1 MDRRRNSPR
10 VAQRIKGVSMKRFLT
25 ALAVVCMTIFAAAA
39 CNDYGNTF
47 QSNTGAVISTLSPSN
62 TVAGSNSF
70 TLTISGQGF
79 VTQTY
84 ITWNGTRLATTD
96 TDDTAGDV
104 LEVSA
109 VVPASLVATPGS
121 ATIITHNPFSGAG
134 NNGLSN
140 PLNFIITPV
149 ISPNPTPLL
158 ASISPT
164 NATVGSVPAQGV
176 TLTLT
181 GGKFVT
187 NSDPTQAATVCWVF
201 GSTTLPTPPP
211 ASSAIC
217 GTGATLLS
225 LAAGTAPSTTQIV
238 VNVPQSFFSGAGAAS
253 VFVVNPPNSAGTPP
267 AGGGGQSSPV
277 AFNVVAPNPVPIL
290 NSISPATV
298 AAGSAPFTMTVTG
311 NNFVTNSDP
320 TQAAAVF
327 WSSGGTST
335 MLAVLPMPAASATQV
350 SVTVPANLVA
360 AAGAATVFVVNP
372 PNRFATP
379 PGGGGGTSGSQPF
392 TVTAA
397 AQAGAAAG
405 QSTAEETPSVSADAR
420 YVAYT
425 GMQGQ
430 YAAIFFRDT
439 CEGAAAAC
447 QPQTSLVSVSAD
459 GNAANGDSH
468 TPSMSADG
476 RYVAF
481 ASAATNLV
489 APARASSNAAS
500 GEPSALPGPGR
511 QIYLRDTCT
520 GAPSGCVPSTQLVST
535 DPSGQLVGTE
545 SILPSVSASG
555 RFVAFVAVTPSK
567 APSAGATQTTAT
579 QSSATQSSAASN
591 SGFRQVFVRDTCL
604 GASSCTAKTTR
615 VSLQPG
621 DGVESAPAVTTPAGP
636 VLSGD
641 GKKIALTGGGTAVL
655 FMHSVAVD
663 DRLFVSALGQPQ

>member
-1 MDRRRNSPR
+1 
-10 VAQRIKGVSMKRFLT
+10 MKRFLT
-25 ALAVVCMTIFAAAA
+25 ALAVVCTTIFAAAA

-62 TVAGSNSF
+62 TVAGSPSF

-84 ITWNGTRLATTD
+84 ISWNGTRLATTD
-96 TDDTAGDV
+96 IDDSAGDV

-109 VVPASLVATPGS
+109 VIPASFVAAAGS
-121 ATIITHNPFSGAG
+121 ATIITHNPYSGAG

-140 PLNFIITPV
+140 PLNFIIAPV
-149 ISPNPTPLL
+149 NAPNPTPLL
-158 ASISPT
+158 ASLSPT
-164 NATVGSVPAQGV
+164 NVTVGSVPAQGV

-187 NSDPTQAATVCWVF
+187 NSDPTQAATVCWAF
-201 GSTTLPTPPP
+201 GSTTMPTPPP

-217 GTGATLLS
+217 GSGATPLS
-225 LAAGTAPSTTQIV
+225 LAAGTAASTTQIV
-238 VNVPQSFFSGAGAAS
+238 VNVPQAFFSAAGAAS
-253 VFVVNPPNSAGTPP
+253 VFVVNPPNAAGTPP
-267 AGGGGQSSPV
+267 AGGGGQSSPL
-277 AFNVVAPNPVPIL
+277 AFNVLAPNPVPTLI
-290 NSISPATV
+290 SINPATT

-311 NNFVTNSDP
+311 SNFVTNSDP
-320 TQAAAVF
+320 TQAANVF

-335 MLAVLPMPAASATQV
+335 MLAVLSMPAAPSATQI

-360 AAGAATVFVVNP
+360 AAGTATVYVVNP

-392 TVTAA
+392 TITAA
-397 AQAGAAAG
+397 AQAGAVAA
-405 QSTAEETPSVSADAR
+405 QSAAEETPAVSADAR

-439 CEGAAAAC
+439 CEGAASAC
-447 QPQTSLVSVSAD
+447 QPQTWVVSVSAD

-489 APARASSNAAS
+489 APATASSNAAS

-511 QIYLRDTCT
+511 QIYLRDTCV

-535 DPSGQLVGTE
+535 DPSGQVVGTE

-567 APSAGATQTTAT
+567 SPSAGATPTTAS
-579 QSSATQSSAASN
+579 QNSATQSSAANN

-615 VSLQPG
+615 ISLQPG
-621 DGVESAPAVTTPAGP
+621 DGVDNAPAVANPAGP
-636 VLSGD
+636 ALSGD
-641 GKKIALTGGGTAVL
+641 AKKIALTGGGTAVL

-663 DRLFVSALGQPQ
+663 DRLFVSALGQSQ

>member
-1 MDRRRNSPR
+1 
-10 VAQRIKGVSMKRFLT
+10 MKRFLT
-25 ALAVVCMTIFAAAA
+25 ALAVVGTTIFAAAA

-47 QSNTGAVISTLSPSN
+47 QSNTGAVITTLSPSN
-62 TVAGSNSF
+62 TIAGSPSF
-70 TLTISGQGF
+70 TLTINGNGF

-84 ITWNGTRLATTD
+84 ITWNGTKLATTD
-96 TDDTAGDV
+96 IDDSAGDV

-109 VVPASLVATPGS
+109 VVPASLVATAGS

-140 PLNFIITPV
+140 PLNFIIAPL

-158 ASISPT
+158 ASISPA
-164 NATVGSVPAQGV
+164 NITVGSVPAQGV

-187 NSDPTQAATVCWVF
+187 NSDPTQAATVCWAF
-201 GSTTLPTPPP
+201 GSTTPPTPPP
-211 ASSAIC
+211 AASAIC
-217 GTGATLLS
+217 GTGATPLL
-225 LAAGTAPSTTQIV
+225 LAAGTAPSTMQIV
-238 VNVPQSFFSGAGAAS
+238 VNVPQSFFSAAGAAS

-267 AGGGGQSSPV
+267 AGGGGQSNPL
-277 AFNVVAPNPVPIL
+277 AFNVVSPNPVPML
-290 NSISPATV
+290 SSINPATI
-298 AAGSAPFTMTVTG
+298 AAGSAPFTMTVMG
-311 NNFVTNSDP
+311 SNFVTNSDP
-320 TQAAAVF
+320 TQAAAVY

-335 MLAVLPMPAASATQV
+335 MLPVSSMPAPSATQV
-350 SVTVPANLVA
+350 SVTVPANLVT
-360 AAGAATVFVVNP
+360 AAGTASVYVVNP

-379 PGGGGGTSGSQPF
+379 PGGGGGTSASQTF
-392 TVTAA
+392 TISAASQAGVAA
-397 AQAGAAAG
+397 AQSA
-405 QSTAEETPSVSADAR
+405 AEETPSVSADAR

-425 GMQGQ
+425 GMQGP

-439 CEGAAAAC
+439 CEGAASAC

-468 TPSMSADG
+468 TPAMSADG

-489 APARASSNAAS
+489 APSTASSTALS
-500 GEPSALPGPGR
+500 GESSALPGPGR

-535 DPSGQLVGTE
+535 DPTGQLVGTE

-567 APSAGATQTTAT
+567 SLSAGTTQNNTS
-579 QSSATQSSAASN
+579 QNSASQNSAANN

-621 DGVESAPAVTTPAGP
+621 DGVDSAPAVATPAGP
-636 VLSGD
+636 ALSGD
-641 GKKIALTGGGTAVL
+641 AKKIALTGGGTAVL
-655 FMHSVAVD
+655 FMRSVAVD
-663 DRLFVSALGQPQ
+663 DRLFVAALGQPQ

>member
-1 MDRRRNSPR
+1 
-10 VAQRIKGVSMKRFLT
+10 MKRFLT
-25 ALAVVCMTIFAAAA
+25 ALAVVCTTIFAAAA

-47 QSNTGAVISTLSPSN
+47 QSNTGAIISTLSPSN
-62 TVAGSNSF
+62 IVAGSTSF
-70 TLTISGQGF
+70 TLTVSGQGF

-84 ITWNGTRLATTD
+84 IAWNGTRLATTD
-96 TDDTAGDV
+96 IDDSSGDV
-104 LEVSA
+104 LAVSA
-109 VVPASLVATPGS
+109 VVPASLVATAGS

-140 PLNFIITPV
+140 PLNFIITSV
-149 ISPNPTPLL
+149 IAPNPTPLL
-158 ASISPT
+158 ASLSPT
-164 NATVGSVPAQGV
+164 NVTVGSVPAQGV

-187 NSDPTQAATVCWVF
+187 NSDPTQAATVCWAF
-201 GSTTLPTPPP
+201 GSTTPPTPPP
-211 ASSAIC
+211 AASAIC
-217 GTGATLLS
+217 GTGATPLS
-225 LAAGTAPSTTQIV
+225 LAAGTAASTTQIV
-238 VNVPQSFFSGAGAAS
+238 VNVPQSFFSAAGAAS

-267 AGGGGQSSPV
+267 AGGGGQSNPL
-277 AFNVVAPNPVPIL
+277 AFNVLAPNPVPTLI
-290 NSISPATV
+290 SINPATT
-298 AAGSAPFTMTVTG
+298 AAGSAPFTLTVTG

-320 TQAAAVF
+320 TQAANVF

-335 MLAVLPMPAASATQV
+335 MLSVLSMPAAPSATQI
-350 SVTVPANLVA
+350 SVAVPANLVA
-360 AAGAATVFVVNP
+360 AAGTATVYVVNP

-392 TVTAA
+392 TITAA
-397 AQAGAAAG
+397 TQAGVAPG
-405 QSTAEETPSVSADAR
+405 QSAAEETPAVSADAR

-459 GNAANGDSH
+459 GAAANGDSH

-489 APARASSNAAS
+489 AAATASANAASSSAPS

-511 QIYLRDTCT
+511 QIYLRDTCV
-520 GAPSGCVPSTQLVST
+520 GAPSGCMPSTQLVST

-567 APSAGATQTTAT
+567 SPSAGAAQTTASQNSVT
-579 QSSATQSSAASN
+579 QSGAANN

-621 DGVESAPAVTTPAGP
+621 DGVDNAPAVANPAGP
-636 VLSGD
+636 ALSGD
-641 GKKIALTGGGTAVL
+641 AKKIALTGGGTAVL

-663 DRLFVSALGQPQ
+663 DRLFVSALGQSQ

>member
-1 MDRRRNSPR
+1 
-10 VAQRIKGVSMKRFLT
+10 MKRFLT
-25 ALAVVCMTIFAAAA
+25 ALAVVGTTIFAAAA

-47 QSNTGAVISTLSPSN
+47 QSNTGAVITTLSPSN
-62 TVAGSNSF
+62 IIAGSPSF
-70 TLTISGQGF
+70 TLTINGNGF

-84 ITWNGTRLATTD
+84 ITWNGTKLATID
-96 TDDTAGDV
+96 IDDSSGDV

-109 VVPASLVATPGS
+109 VVPASLVATAGS

-140 PLNFIITPV
+140 PLNFIIAPL

-164 NATVGSVPAQGV
+164 NLTVGSVPAQGV

-181 GGKFVT
+181 GAKFVT
-187 NSDPTQAATVCWVF
+187 NSDPTQAATVCWGF
-201 GSTTLPTPPP
+201 GSTTPPTTPP
-211 ASSAIC
+211 AASAIC
-217 GTGATLLS
+217 GTGATPLS

-238 VNVPQSFFSGAGAAS
+238 VNVPQSFFSAAGAAS

-267 AGGGGQSSPV
+267 AGGGGQSNPL
-277 AFNVVAPNPVPIL
+277 AFNVVSSNPVPML
-290 NSISPATV
+290 SSINPATI
-298 AAGSAPFTMTVTG
+298 AAGSAPFTMTVMG

-320 TQAAAVF
+320 TQAAGVY

-335 MLAVLPMPAASATQV
+335 MLPVSSMPAPSATQV
-350 SVTVPANLVA
+350 SVTVPANLVT
-360 AAGAATVFVVNP
+360 AAGTASVYVVNP
-372 PNRFATP
+372 PNRLATP
-379 PGGGGGTSGSQPF
+379 PGGGGGTSASQTF
-392 TVTAA
+392 TISAASQSGVAA
-397 AQAGAAAG
+397 AQSA
-405 QSTAEETPSVSADAR
+405 AEETPSVSADAR

-439 CEGAAAAC
+439 CEGAASAC

-459 GNAANGDSH
+459 GNSANGDSH
-468 TPSMSADG
+468 TPAMSADG

-489 APARASSNAAS
+489 APSAASSTALS
-500 GEPSALPGPGR
+500 GESSALPGPGR

-535 DPSGQLVGTE
+535 DPTGQLVGTE
-545 SILPSVSASG
+545 NILPSVSTSG

-567 APSAGATQTTAT
+567 SLSAGTTQNNTSQNSTS
-579 QSSATQSSAASN
+579 QNNAANN

-621 DGVESAPAVTTPAGP
+621 DGVDSAPAVAIPAGP
-636 VLSGD
+636 ALSGD
-641 GKKIALTGGGTAVL
+641 AKKIALTGGGTAVL
-655 FMHSVAVD
+655 FMRSVAVD
-663 DRLFVSALGQPQ
+663 DRLFVAALGQPQ